1 MAGIILLRYYIK
13 DITYAIY
20 NIDDQIIINEQVLQN
35 ILSPEYSS

>member
-20 NIDDQIIINEQVLQN
+20 NIDVQIIINIHENGLT
-35 ILSPEYSS
+35 IK